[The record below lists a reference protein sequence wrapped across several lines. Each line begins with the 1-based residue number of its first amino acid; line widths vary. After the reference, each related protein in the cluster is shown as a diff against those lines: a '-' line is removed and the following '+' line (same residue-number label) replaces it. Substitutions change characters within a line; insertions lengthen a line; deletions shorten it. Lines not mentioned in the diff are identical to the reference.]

1 MQYYTVLGL
10 VINKNLKTD
19 KMKRY
24 KTKCLKAMI
33 NTIDRN
39 HTIVLKQDEENTGM
53 FGSKI
58 IGEQF
63 EKIESVLS
71 KRYIKLPFG
80 IRILV

>member
-1 MQYYTVLGL
+1 M
-10 VINKNLKTD
+10 NNNLKYN
-19 KMKRY
+19 KMRRF
-24 KTKCLKAMI
+24 KTKCLSATVSVLNKE
-33 NTIDRN
+33 
-39 HTIVLKQDEENTGM
+39 HTIILKQDFDNVGM

-80 IRILV
+80 IIILI